1 MYGVIRVSRAVATC
15 AQSSALHPSS
25 PRHSHAPRTVA
36 LRQQRR
42 RVLQSPLRSESCVR
56 ELCVEGAGG
65 GLERG
70 KGWKHMV
77 GSSPSATAAAR
88 VLVDASRLEG
98 RSRTARVIPTT
109 SSSLSPSRR
118 SSFVSGDPR
127 GLPGRC
133 PARRRRARLPPRAAG
148 GGGGGGVFG
157 DWLRPLEGLVQKMGV
172 TIYQVSE
179 LRVVKFFICFPDI
192 RGPRRRRKG
201 ET

>member
-1 MYGVIRVSRAVATC
+1 ME
-15 AQSSALHPSS
+15 SSAFLELLPRVPSLQ
-25 PRHSHAPRTVA
+25 PFT
-36 LRQQRR
+36 R
-42 RVLQSPLRSESCVR
+42 RVLVTPTPHAQSRFDNSDAAFFSRRYGPSRARGSCVWR
-56 ELCVEGAGG
+56 GRGGVEL
-65 GLERG
+65 G